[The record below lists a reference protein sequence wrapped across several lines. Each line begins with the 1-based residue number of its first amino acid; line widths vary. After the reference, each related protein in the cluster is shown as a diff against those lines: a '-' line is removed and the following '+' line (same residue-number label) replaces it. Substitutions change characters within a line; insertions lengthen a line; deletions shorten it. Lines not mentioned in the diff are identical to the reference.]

1 MSPRI
6 VFAASEVFPLVK
18 TGGLADVAA
27 NLPAA
32 LMQHGADV
40 RIAVPAYRGWRTQL
54 TQPREFAVVDA
65 AGHRFNVW
73 QARHPQIGAP
83 LWLFDNA
90 VLFDRPGNPYHDDA
104 LQPWQDNGLR
114 FGAFAD
120 ALAQLVAAPG
130 RSGLDADILHGND
143 WQTGLAMGWLRE
155 RGARAAGVFTIH
167 NLAYQ
172 GIGPASLR
180 QQLALPEAWWHLE
193 GVEFHG
199 ALSQLKAGI
208 VYADAVTTVSPTYA
222 AEIQQAEHG
231 AGLDGLLRS
240 RAHKLHG
247 IVNGI
252 DDALWDPRTDPHIS
266 HRYAVSDVVAGK
278 QANRAALQQQ
288 LGLQADAQAVLVGM
302 VTRFAQ
308 QKGVDL
314 LLAALPRLLQLPL
327 QFAILG
333 SGDRSDAENLLRVA
347 AAHPQRF
354 AVHVGHDEDLAHR
367 IVAGADLFLMPSR
380 YEPCGL
386 TQMYAQRYG
395 TIPVV
400 RRTGGLADTVTDVD
414 AAPVSGPQATGVH
427 FVHADAG
434 GVLYGIRRALELRS
448 VPGRWQAL
456 QRAGMAR
463 DFSWRQVAA
472 DYLALYRGLLRR

>member
-54 TQPREFAVVDA
+54 TQLRELAAVDA
-65 AGHRFNVW
+65 AGQRFTVW

-90 VLFDRPGNPYHDDA
+90 ALFDRPGNPYHDDA

-130 RSGLDADILHGND
+130 LSGFDADILHGND
-143 WQTGLAMGWLRE
+143 WQTGLALAWLRE

-180 QQLALPEAWWHLE
+180 QQLMLPEAWWHLE

-222 AEIQQAEHG
+222 DEIQQTEHG

-266 HRYAVSDVVAGK
+266 RRYAVSDVVAGK
-278 QANRAALQQQ
+278 QANRVALQQR

-302 VTRFAQ
+302 VTRLAQ

-333 SGDRSDAENLLRVA
+333 SGDRSDAENLQRVA

-414 AAPVSGPQATGVH
+414 AASVSGPQATGVH

-456 QRAGMAR
+456 QRAGMTR
-463 DFSWRQVAA
+463 DFSWRHVAA
-472 DYLALYRGLLRR
+472 DYLALYRGLLRQ